1 MEGSKQKRKRGIT
14 LTATGLK
21 RLQSAIQTAQLQEND
36 GVRFTQEELSR
47 RIGVSTN
54 TLSRLWS
61 LKTPLDS
68 RSIKLCFSTFD
79 LELTESDYSIYEELD
94 KFETIEYPSRPVSLY
109 SKLYISRPPIEQLIE
124 REIPRSGCLIRIK
137 APQGMGKTSL
147 KYRLLDYAKSL
158 GYRTVH
164 LDLNLVDGDKFLDLN
179 VFLRWLCS
187 ITSRSLDIQPQL
199 DECWDE
205 EIGSKLSCTFYFQ
218 TYILEAADS
227 PLVLSFN
234 ELNLIFEYPLL
245 AQEFLPLLRSWH
257 EKAQYNYIWQKLRLI
272 LDYSTDIYVPL
283 NLNRSPFNIGLPIN
297 LPEFT
302 QEQVEELAA
311 RYGLNW
317 QQGNQAQKLMEII
330 GGQPTL
336 INVALYHLSQQELS
350 LEQLLEQ
357 ASTDKGIYRHHLRE
371 KLNDLQKNPDL
382 VVEFIKILTAKT
394 GLNLYPTVAYKL
406 ESIGLVK
413 LTSDGLILS
422 RELYRPYFSKYLGN
436 IMSG

>member
-1 MEGSKQKRKRGIT
+1 MEDSKQKRKRGIT

-21 RLQSAIQTAQLQEND
+21 RLQTAIQSAQLQEND
-36 GVRFTQEELSR
+36 GIRFTQEELSR

-68 RSIKLCFSTFD
+68 RSIKLCFSAFD
-79 LELTESDYSIYEELD
+79 LELTESDYTISEEVE
-94 KFETIEYPSRPVSLY
+94 KIETIEYPSRPLSLY
-109 SKLYISRPPIEQLIE
+109 SKLYISRPAIEELIE
-124 REIPRSGCLIRIK
+124 REIPRPGCIIRIK
-137 APQGMGKTSL
+137 APKGMGKTSL

-164 LDLNLVDGDKFLDLN
+164 LDLNLVDADKFLDLN
-179 VFLRWLCS
+179 IFLRWLCS
-187 ITSRSLDIQPQL
+187 IVSRSLDIEPQL

-218 TYILEAADS
+218 TYILEASDS

-234 ELNLIFEYPLL
+234 ELNLVFEYPQLV
-245 AQEFLPLLRSWH
+245 QEFLPLLRCWH
-257 EKAQYNYIWQKLRLI
+257 EKAQYNYVWQKLRLI
-272 LDYSTDIYVPL
+272 VDYSTDIYVPL
-283 NLNRSPFNIGLPIN
+283 NLNLSPFNIGLPIN

-302 QEQVEELAA
+302 HKQIEELAA

-317 QQGNQAQKLMEII
+317 QQGNQAEKLMEII

-336 INVALYHLSQQELS
+336 INIALYHLSQQELT
-350 LEQLLEQ
+350 LEQLLEE
-357 ASTDKGIYRHHLRE
+357 ASTERGIYRHHLRE
-371 KLNDLQKNPDL
+371 KLDDLQKNPDL
-382 VVEFIKILTAKT
+382 VLEFAKIITSKT
-394 GLNLYPTVAYKL
+394 GLNLSPTVAYKL

-413 LTSDGLILS
+413 LTSDGVILS
-422 RELYRPYFSKYLGN
+422 RELYRPYFSQYLGN
-436 IMSG
+436 VIY